1 MLLLIPVAWW
11 GWSGPLPLVALGG
24 VAVAVSAAAATV
36 AGWRRWLAAPA
47 ACLAVGAA
55 VLLLLRPQ
63 TSASSTGA
71 ALGALALA
79 GCLPLLVWRRRLP
92 VGPSRLLGVTLW
104 CWAAGGSAAVL
115 AGIGSEA
122 VALLLPAAKLV
133 WPALAGLV
141 AVVALEL
148 LGRQALGLL
157 RPGRP
162 TLADDSLIAG
172 LLAGDLGPVRAV
184 RAACGLEAGLADWVR
199 VFLGRA
205 LPPLAVAIALVGWA
219 STGLTGLGLAECGVL
234 ERGGAARR
242 VLGPGLHAH
251 LPWPW
256 ERVRRFE
263 LGVERATPL
272 GDLLAEAPPPVAAD
286 GVSSAAEDRLWDTAH
301 AREILFLTAGRVDV
315 DRRGVRP
322 VGITNADVVVHW
334 RLRADP
340 AGILAAAYAATDAEA
355 LVLRQARRRVQ
366 AVFAAATPE
375 ALIGADR
382 QALAERM
389 RVAVQEALDRHGAG
403 LEVTAVRIEAIH
415 PPRAAAA
422 AQYQAQAAAR
432 EAVAQVSHARSQAAA
447 ILAGSRVQA
456 ANARDEALA
465 RRAELVGGARIQ
477 AERGRAEAAALD
489 LGEAAM
495 LEARL
500 EALHT
505 ALAGRRLLV
514 LDHRLPAGVEHR
526 LDLRP
531 TALSTDQS
539 IGND

>member
-1 MLLLIPVAWW
+1 MLLLIPVVWW
-11 GWSGPLPLVALGG
+11 GWSGPLPLAALGG
-24 VAVAVSAAAATV
+24 VAVAVSAAAAAV

-55 VLLLLRPQ
+55 VLLLRTQ

-79 GCLPLLVWRRRLP
+79 ACLPLLVWRRRLP
-92 VGPSRLLGVTLW
+92 AGPSRLLGVTLW

-133 WPALAGLV
+133 WPALAALV

-157 RPGRP
+157 QPGRP
-162 TLADDSLIAG
+162 TLADDSLVAG
-172 LLAGDLGPVRAV
+172 LLAGELGPVRAV
-184 RAACGLEAGLADWVR
+184 RTACGLEAGLADWVR
-199 VFLGRA
+199 EFLRRA
-205 LPPLAVAIALVGWA
+205 LPPLAIAIALVGWA

-301 AREILFLTAGRVDV
+301 AREILFLTAGRIDV

-340 AGILAAAYAATDAEA
+340 AGILAAAYAATDPEA

-389 RVAVQEALDRHGAG
+389 RVAVQEALDHHGAG

-495 LEARL
+495 LEVRL
-500 EALHT
+500 EALNT

-539 IGND
+539 TGKD